1 MHKRVPLLPPCHLL
15 LRHAAD
21 GYKQEC
27 GAERVLRRGTSF
39 VCGICFCLV
48 PSLCVETSSTAH
60 LRTLLFHYALQTHLT
75 HFCCWVPVLASRDE
89 PRQAYGRGLHLKW
102 FRPIFPRALVRPLR
116 LRSHRTIEG
125 KHPFL
130 KLYFYSLLIDSFLL
144 WYGLNGNGNAVP
156 VAWPPV
162 MPAVPTSGVQRLS
175 GHPAR
180 GEHHQAHPTPPHRL
194 DLGLPPLLAR

>member
-1 MHKRVPLLPPCHLL
+1 MRGRTSSSKEYVIRLWYLL
-15 LRHAAD
+15 LLGPISMSRLPRPLTSGPSYFICIGIFPAD
-21 GYKQEC
+21 
-27 GAERVLRRGTSF
+27 TSNTF
-39 VCGICFCLV
+39 
-48 PSLCVETSSTAH
+48 
-60 LRTLLFHYALQTHLT
+60 LLLG
-75 HFCCWVPVLASRDE
+75 PVLASRDE
-89 PRQAYGRGLHLKW
+89 SCQAYGRELHLKR
-102 FRPIFPRALVRPLR
+102 FRPILPRALVRPLC